1 MTNIQSLPDIVLWD
15 WDGTLM
21 DSYGFLNDAHNQ
33 TLIKLGFE
41 PFKEGEYKQYFGM
54 PREVLYPAIY
64 KEKHEEAKMLFV
76 DIVTQNADKARPIE
90 GAEQVLNFFKK
101 QNIPMGVVSNKKAE
115 LILLEKKHIGW
126 EHFFDILV
134 GAGDAQDDKPSAA
147 PIHLALEKMNT
158 KSEKHHIWYM
168 GDTENDLAAA
178 KNAHCECVFL
188 KGHTNT
194 ENLIQQYKPLLTF
207 EKYDEL
213 HEILVAISSNSSKNE
228 AKS

>member
-134 GAGDAQDDKPSAA
+134 GA
-147 PIHLALEKMNT
+147 
-158 KSEKHHIWYM
+158 
-168 GDTENDLAAA
+168 
-178 KNAHCECVFL
+178 
-188 KGHTNT
+188 
-194 ENLIQQYKPLLTF
+194 
-207 EKYDEL
+207 
-213 HEILVAISSNSSKNE
+213 SSKT
-228 AKS
+228 ACLQS